1 MTIAT
6 ASALLIL
13 QQLVTQPVPRSDYL
27 AVMDA
32 QYAAMDLDG
41 NGSVTADE
49 IARQQAEA
57 QAAQVVAANREIFA
71 NLDADGNGMLSPD
84 EFLRLAA
91 APQPVDAAPTMQRLD
106 LNRDGSVTLVE
117 HRTIMLTTFDA
128 IDADKDGVV
137 TPAESEA
144 AAQAQA
150 QAAANGR

>member
-1 MTIAT
+1 MSIAT

-13 QQLVTQPVPRSDYL
+13 QQLVTQPVARADYL

-32 QYAAMDLDG
+32 QYTAMDMDG
-41 NGSVTADE
+41 NGAVTAEE

-57 QAAQVVAANREIFA
+57 QAAQVVAANREIFVS
-71 NLDADGNGMLSPD
+71 LDADGNGMLSPD

-91 APQPVDAAPTMQRLD
+91 APQPVDATPTMQRLD
-106 LNRDGSVTLVE
+106 LNGDGSVTLVE
-117 HRTIMLTTFDA
+117 HRTIMLSTFDA
-128 IDADKDGVV
+128 IDLDKDGVV

-150 QAAANGR
+150 QAASQGR

>member
-1 MTIAT
+1 MRKIALAAACAGLFT
-6 ASALLIL
+6 TPAMAQDPVTVDVPAS
-13 QQLVTQPVPRSDYL
+13 S
-27 AVMDA
+27 
-32 QYAAMDLDG
+32 AAARPLP
-41 NGSVTADE
+41 VTAEE

-117 HRTIMLTTFDA
+117 HRTIMLSTFDA

-144 AAQAQA
+144 ASQAQA